1 MCVVIFIMS
10 LFQRHR
16 GFLQSLLREAN
27 AKRRNVML
35 DLANKNQLNAL
46 SEMVLNVMKQNVP
59 IQPKTIE
66 KLKRYKNV
74 LQELRLRQTSLKRR
88 RQQLKKQTGRD
99 SGKVCTNVTKH
110 VVSSKTPTGLSSRGC
125 RRGARTTET

>member
-1 MCVVIFIMS
+1 MS

-16 GFLQSLLREAN
+16 GFLQSLSREAN

-46 SEMVLNVMKQNVP
+46 SEMVLNVMKRNVP
-59 IQPKTIE
+59 IQPKTIQ

-74 LQELRLRQTSLKRR
+74 LQELRLRQTSLKRKR
-88 RQQLKKQTGRD
+88 EQLKQQTGR
-99 SGKVCTNVTKH
+99 GFWQ
-110 VVSSKTPTGLSSRGC
+110 GLNEC
-125 RRGARTTET
+125 YEACCV

>member
-1 MCVVIFIMS
+1 MS

-46 SEMVLNVMKQNVP
+46 SEMVLNVIKQNVP
-59 IQPKTIE
+59 IQPKTIQ
-66 KLKRYKNV
+66 KLKRYRECSPDVIKFSNP
-74 LQELRLRQTSLKRR
+74 
-88 RQQLKKQTGRD
+88 KQK
-99 SGKVCTNVTKH
+99 SH
-110 VVSSKTPTGLSSRGC
+110 
-125 RRGARTTET
+125 

>member
-1 MCVVIFIMS
+1 MS

-16 GFLQSLLREAN
+16 RFLQSLLREAN

-46 SEMVLNVMKQNVP
+46 SEMVLNVMKRNVP
-59 IQPKTIE
+59 IQPKTIQ

-74 LQELRLRQTSLKRR
+74 LQELRLRQTSLKRKR
-88 RQQLKKQTGRD
+88 EQLKQQTGR
-99 SGKVCTNVTKH
+99 GFWQ
-110 VVSSKTPTGLSSRGC
+110 GLNEC
-125 RRGARTTET
+125 CEACCV

>member
-1 MCVVIFIMS
+1 MN
-10 LFQRHR
+10 LFHTHR
-16 GFLQSLLREAN
+16 GFLKSLLREAN

-59 IQPKTIE
+59 IQPKTTQ

-74 LQELRLRQTSLKRR
+74 LQELRLRQTSLKRK
-88 RQQLKKQTGRD
+88 RQQLKKQTGR
-99 SGKVCTNVTKH
+99 GFWQ
-110 VVSSKTPTGLSSRGC
+110 GLNEC
-125 RRGARTTET
+125 YAACCA

>member
-1 MCVVIFIMS
+1 MS
-10 LFQRHR
+10 LFHTHR

-59 IQPKTIE
+59 IQPKTIQ

-74 LQELRLRQTSLKRR
+74 LRALRLRQTSLKRKR
-88 RQQLKKQTGRD
+88 EQLKKQTGR
-99 SGKVCTNVTKH
+99 GFWQ
-110 VVSSKTPTGLSSRGC
+110 GLNEC
-125 RRGARTTET
+125 YKACCN